1 MDHKQTTSCFDALRW
16 EEIWNKGKEGVK
28 ADGTR
33 CRCVVRQKQQDKWL
47 KDIFCSCAPR
57 ESKKPFFLGIIK
69 DELGQKV
76 GDEEEGT
83 TRCQINVPLLHK

>member
-1 MDHKQTTSCFDALRW
+1 MLRD
-16 EEIWNKGKEGVK
+16 K
-28 ADGTR
+28 
-33 CRCVVRQKQQDKWL
+33 KQQDKWL

-76 GDEEEGT
+76 GDEGEGT
-83 TRCQINVPLLHK
+83 TRCQINVPLLQKGEYTGHIATTLQTLLADNTC